1 MTKKTTKN
9 KKTVACIMPLY
20 NYAKYLDEALN
31 SVFNQSVLPDE
42 VIIVD
47 DCSTDNPKPIINKY
61 PSVIYIKHD
70 KNRGLSASRNTGI
83 RHAKSEYCFSFDSD
97 DIMRPDCIKEH
108 LKLADEKSIVT
119 CALMAFGNENYTARP
134 RKATIDILLKTN
146 CIYSNSLFPK
156 QAWIDVG
163 GFDES
168 PELRAGFEDR
178 EFWLRCLGAGYES
191 KTSNYVA
198 LLWRRHPNTMSDTT
212 ANPNAQK
219 LQDYIYNK
227 NKHLANRP

>member
-1 MTKKTTKN
+1 
-9 KKTVACIMPLY
+9 MPLY
-20 NYAKYLDEALN
+20 NYAKYLDEALK
-31 SVFNQSVLPDE
+31 SVFAQTILPDE
-42 VIIVD
+42 IIIVD
-47 DCSTDNPKPIINKY
+47 DCSTDNPKSIIDKY

-146 CIYSNSLFPK
+146 CIYSNSLFPRK
-156 QAWIDVG
+156 MWEEIC

-168 PELRAGFEDR
+168 EIIRLGWEDR
-178 EFWLRCLGAGYES
+178 LFWLEALGKGYES
-191 KTSNYVA
+191 KISNYVA
-198 LLWRRHPNTMSDTT
+198 LLWRRHANTMSDTT

-219 LQDYIYNK
+219 LQEYIYNK
-227 NKHLANRP
+227 CKHLANRP